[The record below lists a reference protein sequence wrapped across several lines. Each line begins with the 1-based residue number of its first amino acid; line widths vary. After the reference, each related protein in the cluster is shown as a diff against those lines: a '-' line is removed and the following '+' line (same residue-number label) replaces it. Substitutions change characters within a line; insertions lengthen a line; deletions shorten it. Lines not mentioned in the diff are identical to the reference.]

1 MAAGRSIGRQLETA
15 SPGCFEVRVTDLSKY
30 VQVNGRS
37 ISRFVAQFYGWSV
50 SSLGGLPYRVLYD
63 YADRNPETIVRATS
77 QLFGEAAGGWLRR
90 QRPDV
95 LIATHPLVMHVAA
108 AAFRDAPV
116 GLIGVVT
123 DGGRV
128 NRLWWADQPHLLLV
142 SHDDIVGQ
150 ALAAGVSPSRVQN
163 VGLLVDPVLSSP
175 GALRS
180 AKAGLGL
187 RDDLTVLLAGGGL
200 GFGPNL
206 RRFAECFGRA
216 EPDSKIQFLVATGTN
231 APLRAAITKALAPF
245 SVTQCPVSDMS
256 AALLAADLVIGKAGW
271 LTLSECMTAGKPVIM
286 LDSIP
291 GQEEENARFA
301 ESLGV
306 GRRMSVDEALRAV
319 SGYARD
325 PGLLAEDFVARQDL
339 YNPKLGTQLATMV
352 TALLGEVRAASA

>member
-1 MAAGRSIGRQLETA
+1 MAAGRSIGRQLEA
-15 SPGCFEVRVTDLSKY
+15 ACPGLFEVRVTDLSKH

-50 SSLGGLPYRVLYD
+50 SSLGGLPYRILYD

-77 QLFGEAAGGWLRR
+77 RLFGEAAGGWLRR
-90 QRPDV
+90 QRPDL

-150 ALAAGVSPSRVQN
+150 ALKAGVAPSRVQN
-163 VGLLVDPVLSSP
+163 VGLLADPVLSSP
-175 GALRS
+175 GAQRS
-180 AKAGLGL
+180 AQASMGLGE
-187 RDDLTVLLAGGGL
+187 DLTILLAGGGL

-206 RRFAECFGRA
+206 RRFAECFGRIQ
-216 EPDSKIQFLVATGTN
+216 PSPKVQFLVATGTN
-231 APLRAAITKALAPF
+231 AALRAAVSTALRSF
-245 SVTQCPVSDMS
+245 SVVQCPVSDMT
-256 AALLAADLVIGKAGW
+256 AALLAADMVIGKAGW
-271 LTLSECMTAGKPVIM
+271 LTLSECITAGKPVIM

-301 ESLGV
+301 ESLGI
-306 GRRMSVDEALRAV
+306 GRRMSVDQAQAAV
-319 SGYARD
+319 SKYARD
-325 PGLLAEDFVARQDL
+325 PDLLAADFVARRDL
-339 YNPKLGTQLATMV
+339 YNPLLGAHLASLA
-352 TALLGEVRAASA
+352 TALLGEMRAARA